1 MNQSHKNFYIFTG
14 KGGVGKTTLA
24 LLFAQHLH
32 EQKHDVVYITLSQQK
47 LGGTPSTR
55 PAPNSL
61 SVAQLH
67 LELEDCA
74 QGYIQKKLGS
84 LMVAQWVVK
93 SAYFKAL
100 VNMLPGFGYLI
111 SMGKM
116 LEMIHE
122 SGDQKIIVLDAPAS
136 GHALTMLE
144 ATQNFRDIFQSGL
157 VFEDASKMIKK
168 LYDPKHTALR
178 IITLPTE
185 LSLQEAIE
193 LKQAIRQ
200 FSPIESKVFLNQIL
214 SSWKTK
220 IADLPAVFTKKLE
233 LEADVIKEF
242 KEQIDGSIPL
252 VLEDKI
258 EAQYKELKSLM
269 EVFE

>member
-1 MNQSHKNFYIFTG
+1 MNTSLKNFYIFTG

-24 LLFAQHLH
+24 LLFAQYLYK
-32 EQKHDVVYITLSQQK
+32 QKKDVLYITLSQQK
-47 LGGTPSTR
+47 LGGAPSNL
-55 PAPNSL
+55 PAANTL
-61 SVAQLH
+61 SVPQMH
-67 LELEDCA
+67 LELEECA
-74 QGYIQKKLGS
+74 QGYIQKKLSS
-84 LMVAQWVVK
+84 LMIAQWVVR
-93 SAYFKAL
+93 SAYFRAL

-122 SGDQKIIVLDAPAS
+122 SGDKKIIILDAPAS

-185 LSLQEAIE
+185 LSLQEALE
-193 LKQAIRQ
+193 LKAAISK
-200 FSPIESKVFLNQIL
+200 FSPIESKIYLNQTL
-214 SSWKTK
+214 SSWQEKVPDL
-220 IADLPAVFTKKLE
+220 ADVFLKKLK
-233 LEADVIKEF
+233 LESLVVEEF
-242 KEQIDGSIPL
+242 QQHIDGSIPL
-252 VLEDKI
+252 VLEEKI
-258 EAQYKELKSLM
+258 EAQYEELESLM
-269 EVFE
+269 EVFR

>member
-1 MNQSHKNFYIFTG
+1 MNKTHKNFYIFTG
-14 KGGVGKTTLA
+14 KGGVGKTTLS
-24 LLFAQHLH
+24 LLFAQYLH
-32 EQKHDVVYITLSQQK
+32 EQKKDVLYITLSQQK
-47 LGGTPSTR
+47 LGGAPSTR
-55 PAPNSL
+55 PAPNAL
-61 SVAQLH
+61 SVPQMH

-74 QGYIQKKLGS
+74 QGYIHKKLGS
-84 LMVAQWVVK
+84 QMIAQWVVK

-122 SGDQKIIVLDAPAS
+122 SKDQKIIVLDAPAS

-168 LYDPKHTALR
+168 LYDPNHTALR

-185 LSLQEAIE
+185 LSLQEALE
-193 LKQAIRQ
+193 LKSSISK
-200 FSPIESKVFLNQIL
+200 FSPIESKIFLNQVL
-214 SSWKTK
+214 FSWKER
-220 IADLPAVFTKKLE
+220 IPDMPSVFTKKLE
-233 LEADVIKEF
+233 LESDVVREF
-242 KEQIDGSIPL
+242 EGQINGNFPL
-252 VLEDKI
+252 VLEEKI
-258 EAQYKELKSLM
+258 EAQFEDLKSLL
-269 EVFE
+269 EVFV